1 MSKTLKITLIS
12 IASVVSLFF
21 LLIFTVQYFFS
32 VSVLRGISMQ
42 PTFYD
47 GDMVLV
53 RRYPIPFNGDLERG
67 TIISFVPP
75 GTNNYTL
82 VKRIVGLPGD
92 EIKIEDGKVYVN
104 GEVLV
109 EDYIQEGIETTAQV
123 AFPHRSHWEV
133 AEGEV
138 FVLGDNRRLDAS
150 DDSRNFGTIKKN
162 KILGIV
168 IYALSNDN

>member
-12 IASVVSLFF
+12 IASVVTLFF
-21 LLIFTVQYFFS
+21 LLIFSIQYFFS

-53 RRYPIPFNGDLERG
+53 RRYSIPFNKELERG
-67 TIISFVPP
+67 TIISFAPP

-92 EIKIEDGKVYVN
+92 EIKIKDGKVYIN

-109 EDYIQEGIETTAQV
+109 EDYIQEGIETTGQV
-123 AFPHRSHWEV
+123 AFPHRSLWV
-133 AEGEV
+133 VPQGEV
-138 FVLGDNRRLDAS
+138 FVLGDNRRLGAS
-150 DDSRNFGTIKKN
+150 DDSRNFGTIKKSDV
-162 KILGIV
+162 LGIV
-168 IYALSNDN
+168 IYTLPKD

>member
-1 MSKTLKITLIS
+1 
-12 IASVVSLFF
+12 
-21 LLIFTVQYFFS
+21 
-32 VSVLRGISMQ
+32 MQ

-53 RRYPIPFNGDLERG
+53 RRYSMPFNKDLERG

-92 EIKIEDGKVYVN
+92 EIKIEEGRVYIN

-109 EDYIQEGIETTAQV
+109 EDYIQEGIETTDKSP
-123 AFPHRSHWEV
+123 FP
-133 AEGEV
+133 
-138 FVLGDNRRLDAS
+138 
-150 DDSRNFGTIKKN
+150 I
-162 KILGIV
+162 
-168 IYALSNDN
+168 ALNG